1 MASLLRVAGD
11 ERKKCWCDSWVN
23 LFIKNMQTAA
33 HNFIVPIDCTKT
45 QMHDTDPHY
54 LSQRHGNP
62 LPIQTLSISK

>member
-11 ERKKCWCDSWVN
+11 ERKKCWCESWVN

-33 HNFIVPIDCTKT
+33 HNFIVPINCTKT

-54 LSQRHGNP
+54 YNVMAP
-62 LPIQTLSISK
+62 PPVYIDID